1 MVAAFHQILSRRKPI
16 LTGKYIRTINQEL
29 RRPTQV
35 GSSISEYYAKV
46 GVLHWK
52 TTEVKGTKLNEN
64 SNLRQ
69 FPHQG
74 PQGLNSFIESLG
86 FVLEARFL
94 NDLSQPEDA
103 RRENRRTEIL
113 CMDTA

>member
-64 SNLRQ
+64 SPSVPFAVQRETTIAFASLNN
-69 FPHQG
+69 FFG
-74 PQGLNSFIESLG
+74 PQMDELLNLIGQRPERIS
-86 FVLEARFL
+86 
-94 NDLSQPEDA
+94 NLS
-103 RRENRRTEIL
+103 
-113 CMDTA
+113 